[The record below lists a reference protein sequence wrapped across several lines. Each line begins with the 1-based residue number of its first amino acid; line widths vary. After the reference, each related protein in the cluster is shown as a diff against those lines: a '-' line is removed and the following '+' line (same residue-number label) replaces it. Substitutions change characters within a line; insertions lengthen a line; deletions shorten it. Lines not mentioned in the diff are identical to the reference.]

1 MNILNLNY
9 RSLVLSLALL
19 LLMFTKIYAQDLS
32 QGFDLLFV
40 STDARSVA
48 MGDANTAL
56 SVGPSSWL
64 ANPANTLFD
73 NKSSVQATY
82 HSWVNDISYQYAG
95 AVFREKNKALGFA
108 VYSNAISDIEVRSVP
123 GQPVG
128 NFSVNYVVVTAGYAK
143 EFLGINTGISAS
155 WLNEQYLEQ
164 NATGYTINVGV
175 SKAVL
180 ADEKLIIG
188 ASINHLGRMQ
198 QLNAL
203 RTELPSQAK
212 IGVRSEIVR
221 LNLTSGDGQALPIS
235 LTTVFD
241 IVYALNENNDSSNQV
256 SQNIENDIF
265 FNAGLEI
272 KIGSNILLRS
282 GYKSWEATRKWSMGL
297 GFRVNDIQVDLA
309 QIPFNDGFGNA
320 WSASLRFFF

>member
-1 MNILNLNY
+1 MKISSTY
-9 RSLVLSLALL
+9 CRFWLVLISFLAYSFATL
-19 LLMFTKIYAQDLS
+19 KAQDFS

-48 MGDANTAL
+48 MADANTAL
-56 SVGPSSWL
+56 SAGPSSWL

-82 HSWVNDISYQYAG
+82 HSWINDISYQYAG
-95 AVFREKNKALGFA
+95 AVFRERNRAIGFA

-143 EFLGINTGISAS
+143 KVMGINTGISAS

-164 NATGYTINVGV
+164 NATGYALNIGL
-175 SKAVL
+175 SKAIL
-180 ADEKLIIG
+180 DDEKLILG
-188 ASINHLGRMQ
+188 ASINHIGRMQ
-198 QLNAL
+198 QLNAI

-212 IGVRSEIVR
+212 IGLRSEVVR
-221 LNLTSGDGQALPIS
+221 LNLTSGEGQALPLS

-241 IVYALNENNDSSNQV
+241 AVYALDQASDTQVVTQDIDNDV
-256 SQNIENDIF
+256 F
-265 FNAGLEI
+265 FNAGLEL
-272 KIGSNILLRS
+272 KVGTTILIRG
-282 GYKSWEATRKWSMGL
+282 GYKSWDATRKWSMGL
-297 GFRVNDIQVDLA
+297 GFRVSDIHVDLA
-309 QIPFNDGFGNA
+309 QLPFSDGFGNA
-320 WSASLRFFF
+320 WSASLRYFF

>member
-1 MNILNLNY
+1 MNILNFNY
-9 RSLVLSLALL
+9 RTWLLSIVIVFSFYANL
-19 LLMFTKIYAQDLS
+19 FAQDFS

-82 HSWVNDISYQYAG
+82 HSWINDISYQYAG
-95 AVFREKNKALGFA
+95 AVFRERDRALGFA
-108 VYSNAISDIEVRSVP
+108 IYSNAISDIEVRSAP
-123 GQPVG
+123 GPAVG

-143 EFLGINTGISAS
+143 ELLGVNTGISAS

-164 NATGYTINVGV
+164 NATGYAINLGA
-175 SKAVL
+175 SKAIL

-188 ASINHLGRMQ
+188 ASFNHLGRMQ
-198 QLNAL
+198 RLNAL

-212 IGVRSEIVR
+212 IGARSEIVR

-241 IVYALNENNDSSNQV
+241 IVYALAQETDENSQI
-256 SQNIENDIF
+256 SQNVENDVF
-265 FNAGLEI
+265 FNTGLEI
-272 KIGSNILLRS
+272 KVGSNILLRG
-282 GYKSWEATRKWSMGL
+282 GYKSWDATRRWSMGL
-297 GFRVNDIQVDLA
+297 GFRVNDVQVDLA
-309 QIPFNDGFGNA
+309 QIPFSDGFGNA
-320 WSASLRFFF
+320 WSASLRYFF

>member
-1 MNILNLNY
+1 MIKLLSSKTFWLVSSFLMLNASMTL
-9 RSLVLSLALL
+9 
-19 LLMFTKIYAQDLS
+19 KAQDFS

-40 STDARSVA
+40 STDARSVSLA
-48 MGDANTAL
+48 DANTAL

-82 HSWVNDISYQYAG
+82 HSWINDISYQYAG
-95 AVFREKNKALGFA
+95 AVFRERNRAIGFA
-108 VYSNAISDIEVRSVP
+108 IYSNAISDIEVRSVP

-128 NFSVNYVVVTAGYAK
+128 NFSVNYVVVSGGYAK
-143 EFLGINTGISAS
+143 ELFGINTGISAS

-164 NATGYTINVGV
+164 NATGYALNLGL

-180 ADEKLIIG
+180 ADEKLILG
-188 ASINHLGRMQ
+188 ASLNHVGRMQ
-198 QLNAL
+198 RLNAL

-212 IGVRSEIVR
+212 IGLRSEIVR
-221 LNLTSGDGQALPIS
+221 LNLTSGEGQALPLS

-241 IVYALNENNDSSNQV
+241 VVYALDQNNSSSEMV
-256 SQNIENDIF
+256 SRVDNDLF
-265 FNAGLEI
+265 FNTGLEL
-272 KIGSNILLRS
+272 KIGSIILVRG
-282 GYKSWEATRKWSMGL
+282 GYKSWDATRKWSFGL

-320 WSASLRFFF
+320 WSASLRYFF